1 MARIKNMKT
10 IDLKIAENE
19 EKLRKLK
26 ERCDN
31 ISAELD
37 QLYEEKKGTGKS
49 GIITSHNE
57 QFKNEGGNFSIF
69 RKQVTKETQ
78 RCQITYDGVEQENL
92 GKLAINYFL
101 TLSTYKINLVI
112 S

>member
-37 QLYEEKKGTGKS
+37 EEKKALE
-49 GIITSHNE
+49 N
-57 QFKNEGGNFSIF
+57 
-69 RKQVTKETQ
+69 
-78 RCQITYDGVEQENL
+78 QEL
-92 GKLAINYFL
+92 LQAIRDSSKTRAEILAFL
-101 TLSTYKINLVI
+101 ESK
-112 S
+112 

>member
-1 MARIKNMKT
+1 MKMARTKNMKT

-37 QLYEEKKGTGKS
+37 QLYEEKKALENQELLQAIMNSSKT
-49 GIITSHNE
+49 
-57 QFKNEGGNFSIF
+57 
-69 RKQVTKETQ
+69 R
-78 RCQITYDGVEQENL
+78 VEI
-92 GKLAINYFL
+92 LAFL
-101 TLSTYKINLVI
+101 ESK
-112 S
+112 

>member
-1 MARIKNMKT
+1 MKMARIKNMKT

-37 QLYEEKKGTGKS
+37 QLYEEKKALE
-49 GIITSHNE
+49 N
-57 QFKNEGGNFSIF
+57 
-69 RKQVTKETQ
+69 
-78 RCQITYDGVEQENL
+78 QEL
-92 GKLAINYFL
+92 LQAIRDSSKTRAEILAFL
-101 TLSTYKINLVI
+101 ESK
-112 S
+112 

>member
-10 IDLKIAENE
+10 IDLNE

-37 QLYEEKKGTGKS
+37 QLYEEKKALE
-49 GIITSHNE
+49 N
-57 QFKNEGGNFSIF
+57 
-69 RKQVTKETQ
+69 
-78 RCQITYDGVEQENL
+78 QEL
-92 GKLAINYFL
+92 LQAIRDSSKTRAEILAFL
-101 TLSTYKINLVI
+101 ESK
-112 S
+112 

>member
-31 ISAELD
+31 RSAKLD
-37 QLYEEKKGTGKS
+37 QLYEEKKALE
-49 GIITSHNE
+49 N
-57 QFKNEGGNFSIF
+57 
-69 RKQVTKETQ
+69 
-78 RCQITYDGVEQENL
+78 QELLQAIMNSSKTR
-92 GKLAINYFL
+92 GEILAFL
-101 TLSTYKINLVI
+101 ESK
-112 S
+112 

>member
-26 ERCDN
+26 ERCDH

-37 QLYEEKKGTGKS
+37 QLYEEKRHWK
-49 GIITSHNE
+49 I
-57 QFKNEGGNFSIF
+57 
-69 RKQVTKETQ
+69 R
-78 RCQITYDGVEQENL
+78 
-92 GKLAINYFL
+92 NY
-101 TLSTYKINLVI
+101 YKP
-112 S
+112 

>member
-19 EKLRKLK
+19 KKLRKLK

-37 QLYEEKKGTGKS
+37 QLYEEKKALE
-49 GIITSHNE
+49 N
-57 QFKNEGGNFSIF
+57 
-69 RKQVTKETQ
+69 
-78 RCQITYDGVEQENL
+78 QEL
-92 GKLAINYFL
+92 LQAIRDSSKTRAEILAFL
-101 TLSTYKINLVI
+101 ESK
-112 S
+112 

>member
-10 IDLKIAENE
+10 IDLKISENE

-37 QLYEEKKGTGKS
+37 QLYEEKKALE
-49 GIITSHNE
+49 N
-57 QFKNEGGNFSIF
+57 
-69 RKQVTKETQ
+69 
-78 RCQITYDGVEQENL
+78 QEL
-92 GKLAINYFL
+92 LQAIRDSSKTRAEILAFL
-101 TLSTYKINLVI
+101 ESK
-112 S
+112 

>member
-19 EKLRKLK
+19 EKLCKLK

-37 QLYEEKKGTGKS
+37 QLYEEKKALE
-49 GIITSHNE
+49 N
-57 QFKNEGGNFSIF
+57 
-69 RKQVTKETQ
+69 
-78 RCQITYDGVEQENL
+78 QEL
-92 GKLAINYFL
+92 LQAIRDSSKTRAEILAFL
-101 TLSTYKINLVI
+101 ESK
-112 S
+112 